1 MDKIGKYKDVII
13 ELLTKFP
20 TLRDSDNR
28 LVVNVWALKIGKD
41 EIDRQTASWVMTE
54 IANNNL
60 PSFESISR
68 CRRKIQEEIPGLRGT
83 KYVARHKKKQVIINR
98 AKWEA
103 ASAYARQNKMR
114 FRVVSE
120 DQLFHQGTRK

>member
-1 MDKIGKYKDVII
+1 MEKIGKYKDVII

-68 CRRKIQEEIPGLRGT
+68 CRRKIQEEIPELRGA
-83 KYVARHKKKQVIINR
+83 KYIARHKKKKVIVDELRTLNF
-98 AKWEA
+98 KE
-103 ASAYARQNKMR
+103 N
-114 FRVVSE
+114 
-120 DQLFHQGTRK
+120 L

>member
-1 MDKIGKYKDVII
+1 MDKEGRKHAEMVEVKPLSQTSLESAGK
-13 ELLTKFP
+13 
-20 TLRDSDNR
+20 SM
-28 LVVNVWALKIGKD
+28 G
-41 EIDRQTASWVMTE
+41 
-54 IANNNL
+54 
-60 PSFESISR
+60 
-68 CRRKIQEEIPGLRGT
+68 
-83 KYVARHKKKQVIINR
+83 KKKQVIINR